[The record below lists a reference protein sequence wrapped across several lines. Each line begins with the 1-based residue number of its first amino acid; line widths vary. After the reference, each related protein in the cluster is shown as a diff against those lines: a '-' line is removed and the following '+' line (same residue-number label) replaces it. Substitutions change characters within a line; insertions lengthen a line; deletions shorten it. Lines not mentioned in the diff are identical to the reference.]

1 MALEEKK
8 KNRAKRD
15 PSSEINLESP
25 GNEDLDLLIPAN
37 MRIGSPPSAQAA
49 GASGA
54 GVAPGA
60 GPAGSAGPAG
70 PAVLGPDASGV
81 SGSVD
86 GQAGTAPGGAGALGT
101 AENHGEIPAEV
112 ENAVIPLVWARGYPG
127 RSKQAEPVSITLK
140 PGATPKLQQFVEL
153 SRLRGLDTPAHQF
166 QPGDW
171 VYIKWWDSD
180 PLRAKWRGPFQVL
193 LTSLTAVKVAGKG
206 PWFHYSRVKKA
217 SVPGTISKA
226 EPDSEEEDVA

>member
-140 PGATPKLQQFVEL
+140 PGATPALLYRSSSNSSSFPDLEDWTPLLINSNQETGSTSNGGTVTRCEPSGEDL
-153 SRLRGLDTPAHQF
+153 S
-166 QPGDW
+166 
-171 VYIKWWDSD
+171 KSC
-180 PLRAKWRGPFQVL
+180 
-193 LTSLTAVKVAGKG
+193 
-206 PWFHYSRVKKA
+206 
-217 SVPGTISKA
+217 
-226 EPDSEEEDVA
+226 